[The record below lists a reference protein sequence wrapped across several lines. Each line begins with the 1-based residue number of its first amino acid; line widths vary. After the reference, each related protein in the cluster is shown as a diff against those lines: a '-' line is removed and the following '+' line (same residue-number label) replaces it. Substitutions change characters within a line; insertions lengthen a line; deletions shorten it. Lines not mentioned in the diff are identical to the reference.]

1 MRYICFVWKERDAI
15 LRWQIRKNDLIP
27 SYISFFLV
35 REVLPEQEYTMKRF
49 EEETVTALH
58 SLFAKIKTLH
68 QINIRD
74 ILKPDVYYRYEQ
86 TLQEAYDALTTVED
100 ALTSLGMKLEYEHF
114 RLGGAL
120 DELKPLLIDTRST
133 SDKIMEAFDQ
143 RLPWPFYEHI

>member
-1 MRYICFVWKERDAI
+1 
-15 LRWQIRKNDLIP
+15 
-27 SYISFFLV
+27 
-35 REVLPEQEYTMKRF
+35 MKRF

-58 SLFAKIKTLH
+58 NLFARVETLR

-74 ILKPDVYYRYEQ
+74 ILKPDVYFRYEQ

-133 SDKIMEAFDQ
+133 SDKIMEAFEQ
-143 RLPWPFYEHI
+143 RLS